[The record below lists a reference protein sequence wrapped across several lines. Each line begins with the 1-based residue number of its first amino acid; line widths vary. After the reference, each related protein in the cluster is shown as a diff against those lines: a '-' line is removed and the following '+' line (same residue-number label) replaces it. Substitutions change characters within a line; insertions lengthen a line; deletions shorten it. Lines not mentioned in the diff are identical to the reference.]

1 MRYQVVYLHDWKD
14 IRMRYNKDDRVVL
27 TLDAGGTNLVFSAIQ
42 GEKEIVEPIV
52 LPSHGD
58 NLELILRSIV
68 DGFSKVQAKL
78 EDKAAAISFCFPGPA
93 DYERGIIGDLVNL
106 PCFRGGVALGSMLED
121 TFKMPAFMNNDGDLF
136 AYGEAIA
143 GILPEINGLL
153 KSQESPKSY
162 QNLLG
167 ATLGTGFGGGIVTSG
182 NLLVGDNSAQGEIN
196 RMRNSLY
203 HECAAEESVSIRGVQ
218 RVYSREAGISTT
230 ECPSPEEIFEIG
242 MRKRK
247 GDRKAAVMAFEELAI
262 VAGDA
267 LAAAVTLVDGLIVIG
282 GGLSRASPLFLQK
295 MVDQMNKKYKT
306 MDGSSLEH
314 LEIKVFNLNNKD
326 DLKGFVEGNPCEI
339 MVPLSNRKIRYDSLK
354 RVGVGISKLGTM
366 CAVSVGAYTFALDR
380 LDGR

>member
-1 MRYQVVYLHDWKD
+1 
-14 IRMRYNKDDRVVL
+14 MRYNRDNRVVL

-42 GEKEIVEPIV
+42 SEMEIVKPMS
-52 LPSHGD
+52 LRSHGD

-78 EDKAAAISFCFPGPA
+78 ANKAAAISFCFPGPA

-106 PCFRGGVALGSMLED
+106 PCFRGGVALGPMLED
-121 TFKMPAFMNNDGDLF
+121 TFKMPVFINNDGDLF

-162 QNLLG
+162 RNLFG
-167 ATLGTGFGGGIVTSG
+167 ATFGTGFGGGIVTRG
-182 NLLVGDNSAQGEIN
+182 NLLMGDNSAQGEIN
-196 RMRNSLY
+196 RMRNSVY
-203 HECAAEESVSIRGVQ
+203 NECTVEESVSIRGVK
-218 RVYSREAGISTT
+218 RVYSQEAGISTT
-230 ECPSPEEIFEIG
+230 ECPSPKEIFEIG
-242 MRKRK
+242 MGKKR
-247 GDRKAAVMAFEELAI
+247 GDKKAAVMAFEELAM

-282 GGLSRASPLFLQK
+282 GGLSRAYPLFLQN

-306 MDGSSLEH
+306 MAGSFLEH
-314 LEIKVFNLNNKD
+314 LEIEVFNLNSED
-326 DLKGFVEGNPCEI
+326 GLKGFVEGNPCEI

-354 RVGVGISKLGTM
+354 RVGVGTTKLGTM
-366 CAVSVGAYTFALDR
+366 RAVSIGAYTFALSR
-380 LDGR
+380 LDGG

>member
-1 MRYQVVYLHDWKD
+1 
-14 IRMRYNKDDRVVL
+14 MRYNKDDRVVL

-52 LPSHGD
+52 LPSYGD
-58 NLELILRSIV
+58 NLDLILRSIV

-78 EDKAAAISFCFPGPA
+78 ADKAAAISFCFPGPA

-106 PCFRGGVALGSMLED
+106 PCFRGGVALGPMLED

-167 ATLGTGFGGGIVTSG
+167 ATLGTGFGGGIVAHG

-203 HECAAEESVSIRGVQ
+203 HEC
-218 RVYSREAGISTT
+218 
-230 ECPSPEEIFEIG
+230 PEEIFEIG

-282 GGLSRASPLFLQK
+282 GGLSLAYPLFLQK

-306 MDGSSLEH
+306 MNGSSLEH

-339 MVPLSNRKIRYDSLK
+339 MVPFSNRKIRYDSLK
-354 RVGVGISKLGTM
+354 RVGVGTSKLGTM
-366 CAVSVGAYTFALDR
+366 RAVSVGAYTFALDR